1 MTKLVSSNDNMKS
14 SDMQHSLMRNP
25 HILKHIVDLNRVI
38 LDACVKVQHYLRND
52 IIFKQHDPADFLHI
66 ILDGAVLI
74 YMSGNGNGVAHG
86 NTSVAEKAA
95 AHLVSFLKPG
105 DLLGEMAFIDNSVR
119 SATAEA
125 IQPTTT
131 LAMSKERFETIR
143 ANFPA
148 LAFELLVVELAR
160 RVRTG
165 NVHAE
170 ILMTRKPQSRL
181 ARFLHDMAQHH
192 HVIIEGEELVD
203 LYVSKS
209 RLDRLLGLSNTSVSK
224 LMTAMEDEEKIIA
237 GRARHRI
244 LIKDMRRLEEIAYQ
258 DE

>member
-1 MTKLVSSNDNMKS
+1 
-14 SDMQHSLMRNP
+14 
-25 HILKHIVDLNRVI
+25 
-38 LDACVKVQHYLRND
+38 
-52 IIFKQHDPADFLHI
+52 
-66 ILDGAVLI
+66 
-74 YMSGNGNGVAHG
+74 
-86 NTSVAEKAA
+86 
-95 AHLVSFLKPG
+95 LVSFLKPG

-125 IQPTTT
+125 IQPTIT

-192 HVIIEGEELVD
+192 RVVQAGENLVD
-203 LYVSKS
+203 LYVSKN
-209 RLDRLLGLSNTSVSK
+209 RLDRLLGLSNTSASK
-224 LMTAMEDEEKIIA
+224 LMTAMEEEGVIEC
-237 GRARHRI
+237 RPHHRI
-244 LIKDMRRLEEIAYQ
+244 VIKDTQRIREIAYQ